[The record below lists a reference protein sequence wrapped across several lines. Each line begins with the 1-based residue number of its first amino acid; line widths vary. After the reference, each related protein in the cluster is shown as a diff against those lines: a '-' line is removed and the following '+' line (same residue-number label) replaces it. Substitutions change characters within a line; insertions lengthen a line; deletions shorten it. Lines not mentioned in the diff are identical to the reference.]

1 MASTLAV
8 DKIKKQSGDTFTLPA
23 SDGSSGQFIKT
34 DASGNLAFATAIASV
49 AADTTPQLGGF
60 LDANGNYI
68 QMQKGGDIASATPT
82 VIDTDG
88 DYFICT
94 GTTGF
99 SAFTVAADRH
109 FFLEFSGVLTM
120 THGAGTLDLPSGANI
135 TTAASDVGEFV
146 STAADEVTCVN
157 YTRASGKA
165 LVASHSATIGVQ
177 TIWVP
182 AVAMY
187 GVTTNPPDAA
197 SVETTAV
204 RPELKV
210 LDFDAGTKQ
219 YAQFV
224 IAMPNSWNRST
235 ITFKP
240 YWVPASTNTGNCIWG
255 LQAVSFGDSDPADVA
270 FGTVQTSTDA
280 GIGTLEDIQVGPES
294 AAITV
299 GGTPLDED
307 ITFFQ
312 IFRDADDGS
321 DTFSADARLLGI
333 KISFTTDQENDA

>member
-8 DKIKKQSGDTFTLPA
+8 DKIKKQSGDTFTLPS
-23 SDGSSGQFIKT
+23 SDGSAGQFIKT
-34 DASGNLAFATAIASV
+34 DASGNLAFASSDVASD
-49 AADTTPQLGGF
+49 ASPQLGGF
-60 LDANGNYI
+60 LDPNDNYI
-68 QMQKGGDIASATPT
+68 GMQKGGDIASASPT
-82 VIDTDG
+82 VIDTDR

-109 FFLEFSGVLTM
+109 FFLEFAAALTM

-146 STAADEVTCVN
+146 STASNVVTCVN

-165 LVASHSATIGVQ
+165 VVASHSATIGKQ
-177 TIWVP
+177 TIWIP
-182 AVAMY
+182 AIAMY
-187 GVTTNPPDAA
+187 GATTNPPDAA

-224 IAMPNSWNRST
+224 IAMPNSWNKST

-255 LQAVSFGDSDPADVA
+255 LQAVSFGDSDGADAV

-280 GIGTLEDIQVGPES
+280 GIGTLEDVQIGPVS
-294 AAITV
+294 SAITV

-312 IFRDADDGS
+312 IYRDAAAGG
-321 DTFSADARLLGI
+321 DTFSADARLLGV
-333 KISFTTDQENDA
+333 KILFTTDQENDA